1 MRSIFYVFIYLLQT
15 SGWELNLMIPRHLWN
30 KQTNQKCLSDS
41 KVKLLDKNYSSQM
54 VWVSLA
60 AGCSCINACG
70 RVILVMLNSG
80 VTCNTNF
87 KTCCFMMSPR
97 SRRPPHGPDSGSGA
111 ALHRHR
117 LDGGQLLA
125 NGSSSLSKVS
135 EIMNVLLL
143 VYEIC
148 RYIP

>member
-1 MRSIFYVFIYLLQT
+1 MTESPLLSLQT
-15 SGWELNLMIPRHLWN
+15 LGWELNLVGYPDILETN
-30 KQTNQKCLSDS
+30 KQTNQNCLSGSTS
-41 KVKLLDKNYSSQM
+41 KVKLGYKNYSFQM

-125 NGSSSLSKVS
+125 NGSSS
-135 EIMNVLLL
+135 
-143 VYEIC
+143 
-148 RYIP
+148 

>member
-1 MRSIFYVFIYLLQT
+1 MPSKFYVCMYLSQT
-15 SGWELNLMIPRHLWN
+15 PGWELNLMVPRHLRN
-30 KQTNQKCLSDS
+30 KQRNKSKGSTS
-41 KVKLLDKNYSSQM
+41 KVKIDDKISFQM

-125 NGSSSLSKVS
+125 NGSSS
-135 EIMNVLLL
+135 
-143 VYEIC
+143 
-148 RYIP
+148 

>member
-1 MRSIFYVFIYLLQT
+1 MPNSFYVCLYLSLT
-15 SGWELNLMIPRHLWN
+15 PGWELDRMVPRRLRN
-30 KQTNQKCLSDS
+30 KETNQKCLSDCDS
-41 KVKLLDKNYSSQM
+41 KVKLDNKKYSFQM

-97 SRRPPHGPDSGSGA
+97 SRRPPHGPDGGSGA

-125 NGSSSLSKVS
+125 NGSSS
-135 EIMNVLLL
+135 
-143 VYEIC
+143 
-148 RYIP
+148 